1 MEPGG
6 FPSSTSPFPVCLCF
20 YLIAFLVYIMKII
33 MNSLRVDGG
42 KKMATQ
48 KHYKNLEESKLEL
61 TSEDV

>member
-1 MEPGG
+1 
-6 FPSSTSPFPVCLCF
+6 
-20 YLIAFLVYIMKII
+20 